1 MTRSEAKK
9 RANRKYDRE
18 HVTYFKLTMRN
29 EFAAQFQAFIDS
41 ELSNKYS
48 SKSDFIKKAMKK
60 QMIEDGFDFQEEE
73 PE

>member
-1 MTRSEAKK
+1 MPTSKEHIEAI
-9 RANRKYDRE
+9 RKYE
-18 HVTYFKLTMRN
+18 KNHVTYFKLTMRN